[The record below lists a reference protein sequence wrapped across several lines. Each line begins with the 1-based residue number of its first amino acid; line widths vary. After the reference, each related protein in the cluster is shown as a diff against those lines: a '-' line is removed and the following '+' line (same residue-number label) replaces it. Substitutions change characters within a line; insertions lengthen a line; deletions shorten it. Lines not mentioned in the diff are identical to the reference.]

1 MKISD
6 FAMKMGG
13 STIKMDLYATIPVS
27 ILSCQKKSNFENFH
41 KDSGQSR
48 LRGLAILF
56 FNPVSISD
64 DSLFTVKTM
73 SDDGYGG
80 GGDDFD
86 YESGAAGYATSLSTF
101 H

>member
-1 MKISD
+1 MRRSQLASCHVKRSPTLRISTKIQVRV
-6 FAMKMGG
+6 G
-13 STIKMDLYATIPVS
+13 SADL
-27 ILSCQKKSNFENFH
+27 QFF
-41 KDSGQSR
+41 
-48 LRGLAILF
+48 F

-64 DSLFTVKTM
+64 ASLFTVKTM